1 MKKTTDKTH
10 KWEFGMYPISKEMS
24 DRYEK
29 SIFRIIKFLNDFI
42 IYNKVLDDFS
52 ELKGM
57 LNRTVK
63 KNQLD
68 WFTVYE
74 KLHYPNEREL
84 VGVIFLITELRN
96 LLKNNNSLEEFK
108 QNEKIFLCYLKK
120 LIENYNSKINAPE
133 EYLYILSLKNEPDI
147 LKIGMTTGKVSKRV
161 NQINSSTGV
170 LNPYGVRKVF
180 KVKNCKVAE
189 RESHLILS
197 DYRIRKD
204 REFFK
209 IPFAQALDLIEKSF
223 TQNGLKIRNIGKI
236 IYFNPASKIGK
247 IKYCGIENIEFSK
260 EDLVFENETFEI
272 GNLVEYDINIVKKK
286 LKKIVKNT
294 VYNTV

>member
-1 MKKTTDKTH
+1 MKKIADKTH

-24 DRYEK
+24 IRYEK
-29 SIFRIIKFLNDFI
+29 SLFRIIKFLEDFV
-42 IYNKVLDDFS
+42 IYNKILEDLS

-57 LNRTVK
+57 LNRTIK

-74 KLHYPNEREL
+74 KLDYPNEREL
-84 VGVIFLITELRN
+84 VGIISLITELRN
-96 LLKNNNSLEEFK
+96 LIKNNKSLEEFK
-108 QNEKIFLCYLKK
+108 QSEKIFFCYLRK
-120 LIENYNSKINAPE
+120 LIENYKSKINTPE
-133 EYLYILSLKNEPDI
+133 EYLYILSIKNEPDI

-180 KVKNCKVAE
+180 KVKNCKIAE
-189 RESHLILS
+189 RESHLILN
-197 DYRIRKD
+197 DFRIRKD
-204 REFFK
+204 REFFN
-209 IPFAQALDLIEKSF
+209 IPFSQALDLIEKSF
-223 TQNGLKIRNIGKI
+223 TQNGLKIRNIGEI
-236 IYFNPASKIGK
+236 TYFNPANKIGK
-247 IKYCGIENIEFSK
+247 LKYCGTENIEFSK
-260 EDLVFENETFEI
+260 EDLVFENEVFKI
-272 GNLVEYDINIVKKK
+272 GDLVEYDINIVKKK

>member
-1 MKKTTDKTH
+1 MKKIVDKTH
-10 KWEFGMYPISKEMS
+10 KWEFGMYPISKDMS
-24 DRYEK
+24 IRYEE
-29 SIFRIIKFLNDFI
+29 SLFRITRFLDDFVTH
-42 IYNKVLDDFS
+42 NKILDDFS

-84 VGVIFLITELRN
+84 VGIISLITELRN
-96 LLKNNNSLEEFK
+96 LIKNNNSLEEFK
-108 QNEKIFLCYLKK
+108 QNEKIFLCYLRK
-120 LIENYNSKINAPE
+120 LIENYKSKINTPQ

-180 KVKNCKVAE
+180 KVKNCKIAE
-189 RESHLILS
+189 RESHLILN
-197 DYRIRKD
+197 DFRIRKD

-223 TQNGLKIRNIGKI
+223 NQNGLKIRNIGEI
-236 IYFNPASKIGK
+236 TYFNPANKIGK
-247 IKYCGIENIEFSK
+247 IKYYETENIEFSK
-260 EDLVFENETFEI
+260 EDLVFENEVFTI
-272 GNLVEYDINIVKKK
+272 GDLVEYDINIVKKK